1 MLDSVAVV
9 KYYRF
14 FEEPTKFFFF
24 LRIINLWLKS
34 GDWSGNS
41 GASTLV
47 TRFSLIAPLRF
58 EAKNFGF
65 VGSSFTDLQ

>member
-1 MLDSVAVV
+1 MLDAVAAV

-24 LRIINLWLKS
+24 LRIINLWLRS

-58 EAKNFGF
+58 KAKNLGF
-65 VGSSFTDLQ
+65 VWSFFTDLQ